1 MVLHLTWQG
10 YSVEW
15 TDNGTVLACHTPSA
29 EKKSREPPWAKP
41 IAAGVSSASFTA
53 MVGIALM
60 VRLKMTGQLR
70 RKWQREKE
78 LDKNRQKGVP
88 TEGLV
93 TIVVTDVERY
103 SGRSVGRWGIS
114 HAGDQVRH
122 QWPSRNDHAWW
133 DRHSALHCSARGLAT
148 SSPPVM
154 SFFMCTLEW
163 CAMLLSKRMNCQ
175 LPVSVYHAESPHCGG
190 WVYVECACR
199 DDAA

>member
-15 TDNGTVLACHTPSA
+15 TGNGTVLACHTTSA

-103 SGRSVGRWGIS
+103 SGWSV
-114 HAGDQVRH
+114 
-122 QWPSRNDHAWW
+122 
-133 DRHSALHCSARGLAT
+133 
-148 SSPPVM
+148 
-154 SFFMCTLEW
+154 
-163 CAMLLSKRMNCQ
+163 
-175 LPVSVYHAESPHCGG
+175 GG
-190 WVYVECACR
+190 WVGDESCRRPREASDGRVGMIMPGGTDILHYDTALFRQRPCHILPCHVFFHVHTGMVCNAAVKKNELPAASECLSCR
-199 DDAA
+199 VASLWWMGVC